1 VMNQRAVAVAILA
14 ASVGLPF
21 AALVYFYWRD
31 WPYAVAVLV
40 GALIALRG
48 EIAEVRPLVR
58 VYHRQGFQ
66 EVHGR
71 QRSSEPR
78 G

>member
-1 VMNQRAVAVAILA
+1 VFETRRFLEAVMNQRAVAVAILA

-48 EIAEVRPLVR
+48 RLLR
-58 VYHRQGFQ
+58 F
-66 EVHGR
+66 GR
-71 QRSSEPR
+71 S
-78 G
+78 